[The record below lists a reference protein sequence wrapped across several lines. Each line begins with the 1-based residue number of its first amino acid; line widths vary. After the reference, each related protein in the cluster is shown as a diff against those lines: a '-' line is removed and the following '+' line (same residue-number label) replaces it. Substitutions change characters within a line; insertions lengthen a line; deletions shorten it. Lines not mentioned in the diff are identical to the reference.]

1 MPKLLIL
8 SDEFIARL
16 HVGLG
21 EIQAKFAI
29 PVIQDIQAQV
39 DLSEKDAAAFLA
51 SVEAHVSPFKQKVAA
66 AEAGA
71 LRLAKEAETAVAG
84 PLHAIESFVEK
95 VL

>member
-1 MPKLLIL
+1 MSKLLIL

-39 DLSEKDAAAFLA
+39 DLIEKDAKSFLA
-51 SVEAHVSPFKQKVAA
+51 SVEAHIAPIKQKVAA
-66 AEAGA
+66 ADAAPE
-71 LRLAKEAETAVAG
+71 LPT
-84 PLHAIESFVEK
+84 
-95 VL
+95 